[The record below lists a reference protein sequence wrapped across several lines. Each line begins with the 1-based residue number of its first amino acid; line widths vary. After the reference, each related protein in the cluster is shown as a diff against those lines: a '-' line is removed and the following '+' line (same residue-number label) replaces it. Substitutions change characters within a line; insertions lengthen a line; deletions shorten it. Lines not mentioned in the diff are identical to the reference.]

1 MECGGS
7 ENSLGDCFPD
17 KHARMAARNAVH
29 GARSTSLARQGHAQH
44 DPERGVDEQTQE
56 IRAIHCPAGDCK
68 AICREGRSP
77 EATSGT
83 RPCCPSCAT
92 RSPSAWRSDRSPL
105 TEPAIRASAMTP
117 SPTAAPM
124 PFVRETVP
132 GPFPGLPHS
141 RPARLPSRG
150 SHQPQAP
157 LPATRPCAHRDT
169 SAAPSG
175 ENGADTTAEAAPRRN
190 LSGHCGAM
198 PCRSVDAL
206 REALG
211 AEPSSHTFCECVAG
225 RRMAR
230 DFDRQVA
237 ELQIRAAVLNGYTA
251 LAIPITGPMG

>member
-17 KHARMAARNAVH
+17 KHASMAARNAVH

-92 RSPSAWRSDRSPL
+92 RSPSPWRSDRSPL
-105 TEPAIRASAMTP
+105 TEPTIRASAMTP

-132 GPFPGLPHS
+132 RTLSWASSLPP
-141 RPARLPSRG
+141 RKTAKPWK
-150 SHQPQAP
+150 
-157 LPATRPCAHRDT
+157 PATA
-169 SAAPSG
+169 
-175 ENGADTTAEAAPRRN
+175 GAIARN
-190 LSGHCGAM
+190 E
-198 PCRSVDAL
+198 AL
-206 REALG
+206 RASRYLG
-211 AEPSSHTFCECVAG
+211 
-225 RRMAR
+225 
-230 DFDRQVA
+230 
-237 ELQIRAAVLNGYTA
+237 RAIWRKWSGYHR
-251 LAIPITGPMG
+251 